1 MNQFSE
7 NWNFTD
13 VLEEASREA
22 LATTVQ
28 KDDERDGAQPLVR
41 FPLLSVWLSA
51 ARITGGCARRG
62 EGCS

>member
-1 MNQFSE
+1 
-7 NWNFTD
+7 

-41 FPLLSVWLSA
+41 FLSFPSGFQRRASREA
-51 ARITGGCARRG
+51 ALGVAKVAVD
-62 EGCS
+62 